1 MDSTYYSYEYN
12 DAVHEHYVILHFQ
25 GCTFGDNPATRNAA
39 WFAVFSQKKEQKG
52 DPNFKFDIKEGQL
65 EGEVFDHAYLY

>member
-39 WFAVFSQKKEQKG
+39 WFAVFSQKK
-52 DPNFKFDIKEGQL
+52 D
-65 EGEVFDHAYLY
+65 